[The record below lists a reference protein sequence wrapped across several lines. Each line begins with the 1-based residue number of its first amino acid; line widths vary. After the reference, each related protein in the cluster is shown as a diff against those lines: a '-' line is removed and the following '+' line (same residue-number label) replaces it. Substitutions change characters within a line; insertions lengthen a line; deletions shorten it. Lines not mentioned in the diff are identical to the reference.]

1 MIGTT
6 TPTRNTAGTVVRIV
20 LTLVG
25 AALMVFG
32 AFMHWVRGLIGTNLS
47 WKAFYSTD
55 LGHAQNFVSSV
66 GFVFIVLA
74 LLGIVGLAAWTGGL
88 GRLAGALG
96 VAAFVLFAIQVF
108 RASGQHLAG
117 LDTKIEVGA
126 WLALAGSV
134 IVLIAGFLSTPEPIA
149 YGRRSEPPST
159 APARSSETA
168 KAGSSTWSG
177 GAPRSFA
184 TPVANAR
191 SVTPM
196 RGSVGTSRAA
206 MLISRPSA
214 KVVDG
219 LDAPDR
225 RLEAGEVEE

>member
-1 MIGTT
+1 MTIGTT
-6 TPTRNTAGTVVRIV
+6 TPTRNTTGTLVRIV

-25 AALMVFG
+25 AAMMVFG

-96 VAAFVLFAIQVF
+96 VAAFVLVAIQVF
-108 RASGQHLAG
+108 RASGQHLTG

-134 IVLIAGFLSTPEPIA
+134 IVLIAGFLSTPEPIV
-149 YGRRSEPPST
+149 YGT
-159 APARSSETA
+159 
-168 KAGSSTWSG
+168 
-177 GAPRSFA
+177 
-184 TPVANAR
+184 
-191 SVTPM
+191 
-196 RGSVGTSRAA
+196 
-206 MLISRPSA
+206 
-214 KVVDG
+214 
-219 LDAPDR
+219 
-225 RLEAGEVEE
+225 

>member
-1 MIGTT
+1 MTIGTT
-6 TPTRNTAGTVVRIV
+6 TPTRNTTGTLVRIV
-20 LTLVG
+20 LTLAG
-25 AALMVFG
+25 AAMMVFG

-126 WLALAGSV
+126 WLGLAGSV
-134 IVLIAGFLSTPEPIA
+134 IVLIAGFLSTPEPIV
-149 YGRRSEPPST
+149 YGT
-159 APARSSETA
+159 
-168 KAGSSTWSG
+168 
-177 GAPRSFA
+177 
-184 TPVANAR
+184 
-191 SVTPM
+191 
-196 RGSVGTSRAA
+196 
-206 MLISRPSA
+206 
-214 KVVDG
+214 
-219 LDAPDR
+219 
-225 RLEAGEVEE
+225 

>member
-1 MIGTT
+1 MTIGTM

-25 AALMVFG
+25 AAMMVFG

-66 GFVFIVLA
+66 GFVIIVLA

-96 VAAFVLFAIQVF
+96 VAAFVLVAIQVF
-108 RASGQHLAG
+108 RASGQHLTG

-134 IVLIAGFLSTPEPIA
+134 IVLIAGFLSSPEPIV
-149 YGRRSEPPST
+149 YGT
-159 APARSSETA
+159 
-168 KAGSSTWSG
+168 
-177 GAPRSFA
+177 
-184 TPVANAR
+184 
-191 SVTPM
+191 
-196 RGSVGTSRAA
+196 
-206 MLISRPSA
+206 
-214 KVVDG
+214 
-219 LDAPDR
+219 
-225 RLEAGEVEE
+225 

>member
-1 MIGTT
+1 MTIGTM

-25 AALMVFG
+25 AAMMVFG

-55 LGHAQNFVSSV
+55 LGHAQNFDSSV

-134 IVLIAGFLSTPEPIA
+134 IVLIAGFLSSPEPIV
-149 YGRRSEPPST
+149 YGT
-159 APARSSETA
+159 
-168 KAGSSTWSG
+168 
-177 GAPRSFA
+177 
-184 TPVANAR
+184 
-191 SVTPM
+191 
-196 RGSVGTSRAA
+196 
-206 MLISRPSA
+206 
-214 KVVDG
+214 
-219 LDAPDR
+219 
-225 RLEAGEVEE
+225 